1 MAYGNKTPLKMSK
14 YKEGNLE
21 APTRHPLNWK
31 DENFYNEQSLNDELE
46 RVFDICHGCRRCVSL
61 CQSFPTLFDL
71 IDESKTFEVDGVDKA
86 DFKKVVDQC
95 YLCDLC
101 YMSKCPYV
109 PPHDWNVDFP
119 HLMLRAKAIQFKKGE
134 TKLSHKI
141 LTAPQKVGAVA
152 SKPVVSSI
160 VNWSNSNK
168 TIRKVTE
175 KVLGVHVDAVVPKYH
190 SKKLSKVFIEDN
202 TESKFKVAI
211 FGTCYGE
218 YNDPKSV
225 LDLVDVLRHNKVEVK
240 LIKKS
245 QCCGMPK
252 MELGDLETVIKYA
265 NENIVPLKKLVDDGY
280 KLIAPIPS
288 CVLMFKNELPM
299 IISDNEDVK
308 LISKAFFDPF
318 EYLTFLNESDQ
329 LDTNFEAI
337 DKEVLY
343 QIACHQRVQN
353 IGSHTKRI
361 LGMIPDLDVNIAER
375 CSGHDGTYGVRK
387 ETHTYSVKIGKPVAK
402 KVSDSTDLVVSDCV
416 MAGKHIAKIATQNIE
431 AIHPITLVKMAYDL
445 NVK

>member
-1 MAYGNKTPLKMSK
+1 MSK
-14 YKEGNLE
+14 YREGSLE
-21 APTRHPLNWK
+21 APVRHPLNWQ
-31 DENFYNEQSLNDELE
+31 DEDFYNEQSLNQELE

-61 CQSFPTLFDL
+61 CKSFPTLFDL
-71 IDESKTFEVDGVDKA
+71 VDESETFEVDSVDKA
-86 DFKKVVDQC
+86 DYKKVVDQC

-101 YMSKCPYV
+101 YMTKCPYV
-109 PPHDWNVDFP
+109 PPHEWNVDFP

-134 TKLSHKI
+134 TKRSHKV
-141 LTAPQKVGAVA
+141 LTSPKQVGSVA
-152 SKPVVSSI
+152 SKPVISSI

-168 TIRKVTE
+168 TIRKITE
-175 KVLGVHVDAVVPKYH
+175 NIMGVHADAVVPKYH
-190 SKKLSKVFIEDN
+190 SKTLTKLFVEDN
-202 TESKFKVAI
+202 IVSKFKVAI

-225 LDLVDVLRHNKVEVK
+225 IDLVDVLRHNNVEVK
-240 LIKKS
+240 LIKNT

-265 NENIVPLKKLVDDGY
+265 NENISPLKKLVEDGY

-299 IISDNEDVK
+299 IISDNEDIK

-318 EYLTFLNESDQ
+318 EYLSFLNDSAQ
-329 LDTNFEAI
+329 FDTNFSAI

-343 QIACHQRVQN
+343 QMACHQRVQN
-353 IGSHTKRI
+353 IGSHTKKI
-361 LGMIPDLDVNIAER
+361 LGLIPDLDVNIAER

-387 ETHTYSVKIGKPVAK
+387 ETHTYAVTIGKPVVK
-402 KVSDSTDLVVSDCV
+402 KITDNTDLVVSDCV
-416 MAGKHIAKIATQNIE
+416 MAGNHIAHIATQNIE
-431 AIHPITLVKMAYDL
+431 AIHPITLVKMAYCL
-445 NVK
+445 

>member
-1 MAYGNKTPLKMSK
+1 MSK
-14 YKEGNLE
+14 YREGSLE
-21 APTRHPLNWK
+21 APVRHPLNWQ
-31 DENFYNEQSLNDELE
+31 DEDFYNEQSLNQELE

-61 CQSFPTLFDL
+61 CKSFPTLFDL
-71 IDESKTFEVDGVDKA
+71 VDESETFEIDSVDKA
-86 DFKKVVDQC
+86 DYKKVVDQC

-101 YMSKCPYV
+101 YMTKCPYV
-109 PPHDWNVDFP
+109 PPHEWNVDFP

-134 TKLSHKI
+134 TKRLHKV
-141 LTAPQKVGAVA
+141 LTSPKQVGSVA
-152 SKPVVSSI
+152 SKPVISSI

-168 TIRKVTE
+168 TIRKITE
-175 KVLGVHVDAVVPKYH
+175 NIMGVHVDAVVPKYH
-190 SKKLSKVFIEDN
+190 SKTLTKLFIEDN
-202 TESKFKVAI
+202 TVSKFKVVI

-225 LDLVDVLRHNKVEVK
+225 IDLVDVLRHNNVEVK
-240 LIKKS
+240 LIKNT

-265 NENIVPLKKLVDDGY
+265 NENITPLRKLVGDGY

-299 IISDNEDVK
+299 IISDNEDIK

-318 EYLTFLNESDQ
+318 EYLSFLNDSAQ
-329 LDTNFEAI
+329 FDTNFSAI

-343 QIACHQRVQN
+343 QMACHQRVQN
-353 IGSHTKRI
+353 IGSHTKKI
-361 LGMIPDLDVNIAER
+361 LGLIPDLDVNIAER

-387 ETHTYSVKIGKPVAK
+387 ETHTYAVTIGKPVAK
-402 KVSDSTDLVVSDCV
+402 KITDNTDLVVSDCV
-416 MAGKHIAKIATQNIE
+416 MAGNHIAHIATQNIE
-431 AIHPITLVKMAYDL
+431 AIHPITLVKMAYCL
-445 NVK
+445 

>member
-1 MAYGNKTPLKMSK
+1 
-14 YKEGNLE
+14 
-21 APTRHPLNWK
+21 
-31 DENFYNEQSLNDELE
+31 
-46 RVFDICHGCRRCVSL
+46 
-61 CQSFPTLFDL
+61 
-71 IDESKTFEVDGVDKA
+71 
-86 DFKKVVDQC
+86 
-95 YLCDLC
+95 
-101 YMSKCPYV
+101 MSKCPYV

-168 TIRKVTE
+168 TMRKVTE

-190 SKKLSKVFIEDN
+190 SKKLSKLFVEDDAK
-202 TESKFKVAI
+202 SLFKVAI

-240 LIKKS
+240 LIKKV

-252 MELGDLETVIKYA
+252 MELGDLETVVEYA
-265 NENIVPLKKLVDDGY
+265 NENIAPLKKLVDDGY
-280 KLIAPIPS
+280 KLMAPIPS

-299 IISDNEDVK
+299 IMSDNEELR

-318 EYLTFLNESDQ
+318 EYLSFLSDSDQ
-329 LDTNFEAI
+329 LDTNFAAI

-361 LGMIPDLDVNIAER
+361 LALIPELDVNIAER

-402 KVSDSTDLVVSDCV
+402 KVTDNTDLVVSDCV

-445 NVK
+445 